1 MMVIVVAELMFA
13 AQSLNIC
20 LNIAFVSVVG
30 LVVVAAVVVAE
41 PELEPGPVPALGRE
55 LELEHVL
62 VASLLPPAP
71 THLTTGYVTCTTQH
85 NHFFASHTPSYYV
98 PLDNLVEC
106 QGRPFVVPHTIVGSS
121 VATDYLHYS
130 YLNQS
135 LMLC

>member
-1 MMVIVVAELMFA
+1 MMVTVVAELMFA

-30 LVVVAAVVVAE
+30 LVVAAVVVAE
-41 PELEPGPVPALGRE
+41 PELGPGPVLALGRV
-55 LELEHVL
+55 LELEHVP

-71 THLTTGYVTCTTQH
+71 THSTSGYVTCTTQH
-85 NHFFASHTPSYYV
+85 NHFFAFHTPFYCV

-106 QGRPFVVPHTIVGSS
+106 QGRPFVVPHTIAGSS